1 MSIERVSYNFV
12 ARKICCICYKGLD
25 IKDLNKKHFY
35 DILYVR
41 KSYNLFMKGVC
52 LWICRS

>member
-1 MSIERVSYNFV
+1 MERV
-12 ARKICCICYKGLD
+12 D
-25 IKDLNKKHFY
+25 IKDLNKKYFY